1 MHRTFEPTPSRRRQY
16 LDGRWQFVT
25 DPEDEGRE
33 EEYWESFP
41 ATDERMTV
49 PCGWNARPDYVDY
62 EGPAWYR
69 TTFELLKRRNVR
81 LTFLAVAHDASVY
94 LDGEHLVGHYGGHT
108 QFEAVCQGLAA
119 GEHELVV
126 RVDNERDEISLPRPG
141 ADWLSYGG
149 ITREVFVEELPDV
162 FVDDLNLS
170 YKLDGDCATV
180 DAEVALRNL
189 GDDAERE
196 VTLTIDGTETTDVVE
211 LVASEPIVDRSVALS
226 VEFGGVE
233 QWSREEPRLY
243 TATVTV
249 GDDEYRDR
257 IGFRTLSVDG
267 TDILLNGS
275 PVELAGVN
283 RHEDHPEWGHA
294 QPLRLMTHDLDLIQR
309 AGFDTVRASHYPN
322 HPRFLDL
329 CDEEG
334 IFVIEEIPYWQFDA
348 ERFARDPVLDRGLD
362 MLEEMVTEHRHHPS
376 VFAWSIHNECATQ
389 EEGLREPTE
398 RLVDRTRELDDSRL
412 VTYASNRDF
421 EGYTDECVD
430 LVDFI
435 GINAYWDWYFD
446 GKTWPEFLEDVRN
459 QYGETPAIVSEF
471 GAGAVPGERTVEAQ
485 KWSEP
490 FQREYLQN
498 AVETFRESEFVS
510 GFTVWQY
517 CDIRVPRRKA
527 MHRPRT
533 QNNKGIVD
541 EYRRPKEAYWT
552 LRDVLPE

>member
-16 LDGRWQFVT
+16 LNDRWQFTT
-25 DPEDEGRE
+25 DPDDKGRE
-33 EEYWESFP
+33 EAYWESFP

-69 TTFELLKRRNVR
+69 TTFELPERSHIC
-81 LTFLAVAHDASVY
+81 LTFLAVAHEASVY
-94 LDGEHLVGHYGGHT
+94 LDGEHLTDHYGGHT
-108 QFEAVCQGLAA
+108 QFELVLEDLAA

-126 RVDNERDEISLPRPG
+126 RVNNERDEISLPRPG

-162 FVDDLNLS
+162 FVDDVDLS
-170 YKLDGDCATV
+170 YELDGDRATV
-180 DAEVALRNL
+180 DAEITLENL
-189 GDDAERE
+189 SDAATRE
-196 VTLTIDGTETTDVVE
+196 VTLAIDDTEATDMVELSAGETTVDLSLE
-211 LVASEPIVDRSVALS
+211 LAS
-226 VEFGGVE
+226 VER
-233 QWSREEPRLY
+233 WSRESPLLY

-257 IGFRTLSVDG
+257 VGFRTVSVNG

-294 QPLRLMTHDLDLIQR
+294 QPLRVMAHDIDLIQR

-334 IFVIEEIPYWQFDA
+334 ILVIEEIPYWQFDS
-348 ERFARDPVLDRGLD
+348 ERFARDPVLERGLG
-362 MLEEMVTEHRHHPS
+362 MLEEMVTDHRHHPS
-376 VFAWSIHNECATQ
+376 VFAWSVHNECETQ
-389 EEGLREPTE
+389 EEGLRKPTE
-398 RLVDRTRELDDSRL
+398 RLVERTRELDDSRL

-421 EGYTDECVD
+421 EGYTDACFD

-435 GINAYWDWYFD
+435 GINGYWDWYFD
-446 GKTWPEFLEDVRN
+446 GKTWPEFLKEIRD
-459 QYGETPAIVSEF
+459 QYSEKPMIVSEF
-471 GAGAVPGERTVEAQ
+471 GAGAIPGERTVDAQ

-490 FQREYLQN
+490 FQREYLQD
-498 AVETFRESEFVS
+498 AVETFQEMEFIS

-533 QNNKGIVD
+533 RNNKGIVD

-552 LRDVLPE
+552 IQNILSE